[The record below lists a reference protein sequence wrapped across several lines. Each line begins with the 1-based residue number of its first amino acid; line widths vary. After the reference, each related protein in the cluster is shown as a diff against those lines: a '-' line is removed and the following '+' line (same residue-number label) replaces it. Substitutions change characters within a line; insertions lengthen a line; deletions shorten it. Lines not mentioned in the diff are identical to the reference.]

1 VTPDKH
7 GGKAN
12 ASNTEALLRKIE
24 GLQMIVDVKDRE
36 LAQAKEEV
44 ALVSKTDADTEFT
57 AELKNRILEM
67 TKKNRELQN
76 KMRSKEAK
84 QSEVEQRLKKLEAE
98 RLDRLKNG
106 DAPLLNVATEFGM
119 EDFKQKYLEVSG
131 RLHEMRQE
139 MMSLKT
145 KVQKQKKVL
154 VKELGSEGD
163 VEKAIAA
170 ADDPHQTGW
179 RGRAAQVS
187 ALSRQVKDLREQLNA
202 RGEELRPVPED
213 DAVSTTTGITSMTGA
228 TGAVRDDAASSKVRN
243 HVSKQAEERR
253 QQLERQAQE
262 LAAVKGEVEG
272 LRKREQ
278 GARSRTQVLEG
289 QMRELKANV
298 QTLLAKGEH
307 DDETIAALRKHND
320 QLQAQGGSRGGDVD
334 PETVREM
341 EEQIQR
347 QSHII
352 LQLRQKTLQQSVED
366 GQNSDDPARRVRYL
380 DAENKRLQEHVA
392 MLEGQLANAR
402 TSDPSGRDR
411 PMSAESSVET
421 REQLAQ
427 AQKMIN
433 TLRLK
438 VSEKEKDVAMV
449 QAELTDTLAAW
460 EEEQK
465 ITAEALDQNEIL
477 KTELQRYKQR

>member
-1 VTPDKH
+1 
-7 GGKAN
+7 
-12 ASNTEALLRKIE
+12 
-24 GLQMIVDVKDRE
+24 
-36 LAQAKEEV
+36 
-44 ALVSKTDADTEFT
+44 
-57 AELKNRILEM
+57 
-67 TKKNRELQN
+67 
-76 KMRSKEAK
+76 MRSKEAK

-119 EDFKQKYLEVSG
+119 EDYKQKYLEVSG

-139 MMSLKT
+139 MMTLKT
-145 KVQKQKKVL
+145 KIQRQKKVL

-163 VEKAIAA
+163 VEKAIAT
-170 ADDPHQTGW
+170 ADDPHSTDW

-187 ALSRQVKDLREQLNA
+187 ALSRQVKDLRQQLA
-202 RGEELRPVPED
+202 TRGEELRPVPED
-213 DAVSTTTGITSMTGA
+213 DAVSCTTGVTSMTGA
-228 TGAVRDDAASSKVRN
+228 AGAVSTRDDPASSKARKHMSN
-243 HVSKQAEERR
+243 MAEERR

-262 LAAVKGEVEG
+262 LAAVKGEVES
-272 LRKREQ
+272 LRTKEQ

-320 QLQAQGGSRGGDVD
+320 QLQTQGGGSRGGDVD
-334 PETVREM
+334 SETVREM

-366 GQNSDDPARRVRYL
+366 GQTSDDPARRVRYL
-380 DAENKRLQEHVA
+380 DAENRKLQEHVA
-392 MLEGQLANAR
+392 MLEGQLASAR
-402 TSDPSGRDR
+402 TSELSGRDR

-427 AQKMIN
+427 AQKTMN
-433 TLRLK
+433 ALRK
-438 VSEKEKDVAMV
+438 QVAEKEKEIAMV

-465 ITAEALDQNEIL
+465 ITAEALDQNEAL
-477 KTELQRYKQR
+477 KRELQRIQPK

>member
-1 VTPDKH
+1 
-7 GGKAN
+7 
-12 ASNTEALLRKIE
+12 
-24 GLQMIVDVKDRE
+24 
-36 LAQAKEEV
+36 
-44 ALVSKTDADTEFT
+44 
-57 AELKNRILEM
+57 M
-67 TKKNRELQN
+67 T
-76 KMRSKEAK
+76 
-84 QSEVEQRLKKLEAE
+84 
-98 RLDRLKNG
+98 G
-106 DAPLLNVATEFGM
+106 
-119 EDFKQKYLEVSG
+119 
-131 RLHEMRQE
+131 
-139 MMSLKT
+139 
-145 KVQKQKKVL
+145 
-154 VKELGSEGD
+154 
-163 VEKAIAA
+163 AA
-170 ADDPHQTGW
+170 G
-179 RGRAAQVS
+179 
-187 ALSRQVKDLREQLNA
+187 
-202 RGEELRPVPED
+202 
-213 DAVSTTTGITSMTGA
+213 AVST
-228 TGAVRDDAASSKVRN
+228 RDDAATSKARN

-366 GQNSDDPARRVRYL
+366 GQNSDDTARRVRYL

-392 MLEGQLANAR
+392 MLEAQLANAQSR
-402 TSDPSGRDR
+402 GSELSGRDR
-411 PMSAESSVET
+411 PMSAESAVET

-427 AQKMIN
+427 AQKTMNI
-433 TLRLK
+433 LRAQ
-438 VSEKEKDVAMV
+438 VAEKEKEIAMV

-465 ITAEALDQNEIL
+465 ITAEALDQNESL
-477 KTELQRYKQR
+477 KKELQRYKQR

>member
-1 VTPDKH
+1 
-7 GGKAN
+7 
-12 ASNTEALLRKIE
+12 
-24 GLQMIVDVKDRE
+24 
-36 LAQAKEEV
+36 
-44 ALVSKTDADTEFT
+44 
-57 AELKNRILEM
+57 M
-67 TKKNRELQN
+67 T
-76 KMRSKEAK
+76 
-84 QSEVEQRLKKLEAE
+84 
-98 RLDRLKNG
+98 G
-106 DAPLLNVATEFGM
+106 
-119 EDFKQKYLEVSG
+119 
-131 RLHEMRQE
+131 
-139 MMSLKT
+139 
-145 KVQKQKKVL
+145 
-154 VKELGSEGD
+154 
-163 VEKAIAA
+163 AA
-170 ADDPHQTGW
+170 G
-179 RGRAAQVS
+179 
-187 ALSRQVKDLREQLNA
+187 
-202 RGEELRPVPED
+202 
-213 DAVSTTTGITSMTGA
+213 AVST
-228 TGAVRDDAASSKVRN
+228 RDDPASSKARK
-243 HVSKQAEERR
+243 HVSNMAEERR

-262 LAAVKGEVEG
+262 LAAVKSEVEA
-272 LRKREQ
+272 LRKKEQ

-366 GQNSDDPARRVRYL
+366 GQHSDDPARRVRYL
-380 DAENKRLQEHVA
+380 DAENKKLQEHVT

-402 TSDPSGRDR
+402 TQDPFGRDR

-427 AQKMIN
+427 AQKTIS
-433 TLRLK
+433 TLRTQ
-438 VSEKEKDVAMV
+438 VSEKEKEIAMV

-465 ITAEALDQNEIL
+465 ITAEALHQNETL
-477 KTELQRYKQR
+477 KKELQRLRQK